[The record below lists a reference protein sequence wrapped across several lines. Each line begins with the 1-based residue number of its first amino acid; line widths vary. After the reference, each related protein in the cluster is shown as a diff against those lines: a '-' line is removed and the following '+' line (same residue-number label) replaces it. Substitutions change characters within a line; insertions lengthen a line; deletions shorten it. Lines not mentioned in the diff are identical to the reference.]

1 MAKNNFEKKSSWRLQ
16 STQFQ
21 EFNNL
26 SQDISARNIALKGT
40 NSGQTSVMVQWDNSP
55 NDNWEK
61 LVRED
66 QKLALE
72 NKEQDWK
79 FISFFDK
86 KRKLLFGPNNNPA
99 LVETPPFP
107 VLIIVQALNNW
118 FIEKVIAFMNQYQ
131 WGNKPYQCHKICLP
145 HSSHLFKT

>member
-1 MAKNNFEKKSSWRLQ
+1 
-16 STQFQ
+16 
-21 EFNNL
+21 
-26 SQDISARNIALKGT
+26 
-40 NSGQTSVMVQWDNSP
+40 MVQWDNSP
-55 NDNWEK
+55 NDNLEK

-79 FISFFDK
+79 FISCFDK
-86 KRKLLFGPNNNPA
+86 KRKLLFELNNNPA

-118 FIEKVIAFMNQYQ
+118 FIDKVIAFMNQYQ
-131 WGNKPYQCHKICLP
+131 WGNKP
-145 HSSHLFKT
+145 